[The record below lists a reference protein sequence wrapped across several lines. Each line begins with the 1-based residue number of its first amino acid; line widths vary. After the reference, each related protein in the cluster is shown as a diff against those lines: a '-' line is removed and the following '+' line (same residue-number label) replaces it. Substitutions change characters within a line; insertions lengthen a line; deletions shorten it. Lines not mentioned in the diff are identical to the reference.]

1 MNLEN
6 VIALIEIFNNT
17 QLYMLIVVRIIG
29 FLVFTPVV
37 GGSTVPAM
45 VRVGFAM
52 VIATIVLT
60 SVDVTVVVYSE
71 NILSYGLIILKE
83 FLIGLIIGFVTYLLF
98 NAVFLAGQLSDQQM
112 GFSMA
117 NVLDPLSNTQVPIT
131 GNIYYMALS
140 AIFIANR
147 GHHMMIT
154 ALFYSYEML
163 PIGGANIVGNGSLTN
178 IMIEIMSK
186 FFSLG
191 LLIAMPIIG
200 VVLTMEVAL
209 GVLVRAVPKV
219 NVFSLGMPLKSLAGL
234 FALWIV
240 APSFLQV
247 YSELYTLAAETIL
260 KIIRVMI

>member
-6 VIALIEIFNNT
+6 ATALIDIFNNT

-29 FLVFTPVV
+29 FLVFTPVI

-52 VIATIVLT
+52 VLAAIIFT
-60 SVDVTVVVYSE
+60 SVNITVVVYSE
-71 NILSYGLIILKE
+71 NILTYSLIILKE
-83 FLIGLIIGFVTYLLF
+83 FIIGLLIGYVTYLLF

-131 GNIYYMALS
+131 GNIYYLSLS

-163 PIGGANIVGNGSLTN
+163 PIGGANLISNGSLTS
-178 IMIEIMSK
+178 IIVELMSK

-191 LLIAMPIIG
+191 LLIAIPIIA

-219 NVFSLGMPLKSLAGL
+219 NVFSIGMPLKSLAGL
-234 FALWIV
+234 IGLWIV

-260 KIIRVMI
+260 KIIRVMA